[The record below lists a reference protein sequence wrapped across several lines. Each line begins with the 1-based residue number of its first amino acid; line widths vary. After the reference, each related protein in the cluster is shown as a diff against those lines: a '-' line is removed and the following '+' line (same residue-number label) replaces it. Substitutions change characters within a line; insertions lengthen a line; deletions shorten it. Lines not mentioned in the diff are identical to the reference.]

1 MSTFDWRFAM
11 LTAVLLGLA
20 LLLAAAVIG
29 WGRAARSASRRQRRP
44 ARRPERIL
52 GVDEVRRI
60 RQHAEEAALQVAL
73 GTAAA
78 GRNPH
83 QEGTRQWVLWTTS
96 FNLRLME
103 LETEAFAPVPP
114 VPVLS

>member
-1 MSTFDWRFAM
+1 M
-11 LTAVLLGLA
+11 LTAVLLACA
-20 LLLAAAVIG
+20 LLSAAAFAG
-29 WGRAARSASRRQRRP
+29 WVRAARSASRRRRR
-44 ARRPERIL
+44 ALRRPERIL
-52 GVDEVRRI
+52 SVDEVRRI

-83 QEGTRQWVLWTTS
+83 AAGTRQWVLWTTS

>member
-1 MSTFDWRFAM
+1 M
-11 LTAVLLGLA
+11 LTAVLLACA
-20 LLLAAAVIG
+20 LLLAAAAAG
-29 WGRAARSASRRQRRP
+29 WVRAARSASRRQRP
-44 ARRPERIL
+44 APRRPGRIL
-52 GVDEVRRI
+52 NVDEVRRI
-60 RQHAEEAALQVAL
+60 RQDAEEAALQVAL
-73 GTAAA
+73 GSAAA

-83 QEGTRQWVLWTTS
+83 AAGTRQWVLWTTS